1 LGEKQVDNYLLDIY
15 FSDMSKVDSATDHA
29 LLGLLSIC
37 PMSGY
42 DMRHMIPESIG
53 HFWSESYGQ
62 IYPALKRMAG
72 DGLVEKRTEA
82 QAGRPERH
90 VYTLTEAG
98 RARLEGWLA
107 QPVRREVSRD
117 ELLLKL
123 FFGAH
128 AGVGVNRGHVLEF
141 LAEQERA
148 LQVFAGMAEELKRDH
163 ARDPQLPFW
172 LMTLNRGL
180 HDTRAGVEWA
190 RETLAELDRLDL
202 KKTQEAGDG
211 A

>member
-1 LGEKQVDNYLLDIY
+1 
-15 FSDMSKVDSATDHA
+15 
-29 LLGLLSIC
+29 
-37 PMSGY
+37 MSGY
-42 DMRHMIPESIG
+42 DMRRMIPESIG

-62 IYPALKRMAG
+62 IYPALKRLAA

-82 QAGRPERH
+82 QVGRPERH
-90 VYTLTEAG
+90 VYTLTDAG
-98 RARLEGWLA
+98 RERLEAWLA

-141 LAEQERA
+141 LEGQERA
-148 LQVFAGMAEELKRDH
+148 LQVFRATAEELKRDH

-172 LMTLNRGL
+172 LITLNRGL
-180 HDTRAGVEWA
+180 QETRAGVVWA
-190 RETLAELDRLDL
+190 RETLAELDALE
-202 KKTQEAGDG
+202 KTEAGDG